1 MLQLKYVPYSLD
13 ILQLLGAQGWDQQ
26 WIACPMVI
34 DIQTFLEITL
44 LLANLGKSIGGVR
57 IILLLKEPSFLIL
70 DKFRFWL

>member
-1 MLQLKYVPYSLD
+1 
-13 ILQLLGAQGWDQQ
+13 
-26 WIACPMVI
+26 MVI

-70 DKFRFWL
+70 AKFRFWLAVVTRERKTVIF